1 MQPVP
6 ETRCISRASTD
17 FAHSLHFIINIQ
29 YFHENRKI
37 KVKKK
42 KIEKEKKQKKETN
55 YDHISIEQIAENKP
69 SIDELNVSFF

>member
-37 KVKKK
+37 KVKKNK
-42 KIEKEKKQKKETN
+42 ERKEKEKG
-55 YDHISIEQIAENKP
+55 NK
-69 SIDELNVSFF
+69 